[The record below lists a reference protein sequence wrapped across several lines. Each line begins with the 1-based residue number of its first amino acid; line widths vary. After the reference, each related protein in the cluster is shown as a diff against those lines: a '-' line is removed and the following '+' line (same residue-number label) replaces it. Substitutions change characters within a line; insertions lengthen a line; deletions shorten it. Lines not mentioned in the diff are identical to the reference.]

1 MCTFNVFFIFSLQN
15 NHFLYRDSLIYRI
28 FYVNLQ
34 FKEET
39 NMALLSNFQH
49 LLAGVDIDELL
60 QNVSS
65 LKEQL
70 VSAKKELRSYS
81 SLLKKKDEDLSSLQ
95 HLHESLSEDL
105 TRERNKNSIQD
116 EKINSLYQTIA
127 ELKGQNEILDGSLEN
142 VKVEKQKLANSNASL
157 NGRNLVLSNKVKALE
172 SKISDLESIQSEL
185 LEKESEIATLK
196 ADNNSLESEN
206 RTIQGLLGEANGTID
221 KEKKENAT
229 LTDKLSELQ
238 SNFQALSDLLGSLRT
253 KIEELTED
261 NQRIQE
267 NSSNIQGQ
275 LDDVISQNK
284 ELETQKDAIEKEL
297 TKKNIDNDSLILQ
310 INELKAEKDALS
322 PYMYLIEEKKK
333 QEALELSIR
342 NKKKELSLQ
351 IESAQTLLFTIKHE
365 EARKDLETS
374 IESSQILIGSSDCTL
389 EELEKSITYLQSAT
403 ETAEGKDK
411 KLLEEEKVLNK
422 KTSLEGL
429 IIEVKHFYD
438 TITYEDIALKLKNVI
453 DDSESYISEDSLALG
468 ILDEKY
474 QLLKRALEDA
484 KTEIA
489 REEKMKSH
497 EVKRSILEIF
507 DTKDGNFIDAKLFF
521 KRPEHE
527 LIRWRRIFEESILS
541 GEHRF
546 VCPNCRQD
554 VKISGR
560 KYHRGQV
567 SYFSHLYDSD
577 FCEIKTTTGL
587 SKEQIEA
594 RKYGLVAESNR
605 HKRLKALIH
614 NALEDNESKRKGVTD
629 VAEEKRVNSDLP
641 YMNWRRPDVM
651 AKYNNHNIVFELQ
664 LSTTFVSVV
673 VQRDIFY
680 RLNNYFII
688 WVFNF
693 DDNKKYV
700 DLTNLMCKD
709 IYYANKRN
717 VFIFDS
723 DAQKASEEKEE
734 LVLKC
739 NWLDPDNS
747 WHYSDSKGNGDGILI
762 TLDELKFDEETAKP
776 YYYDAETP
784 WYESHPDSQKRIQE
798 NERSTKQMI
807 EELHARASREA
818 EEAIIKRDNTLK
830 KMIENDG
837 HVSPYKEG
845 NKYGFK
851 YNDVILVP
859 AKYSSY
865 SEFGDKGMYKVS
877 FNRHHG
883 LIDKFGNEL
892 FACDYLDF
900 YRLTNGLIVAE
911 STSGFYISGIG
922 RISERSPHD
931 VISIKQLTEDLS
943 VITLNSSTLDVFI
956 VNDELLFKKTGEVYS
971 YYSVSGE
978 QIRTHTYKKYH
989 FTEDYSAVWLKDSVT
1004 EMWRLME
1011 LDGSEKGNNEYTD
1024 CTFDSRRTIARVT
1037 GKTDVYNLKGELIR
1051 STDYDDVERFKFKN
1065 YSKVFRGILC
1075 GLVNEDFLEVLKVD
1089 YEEIDD
1095 LNNFIIA
1102 KQNGKWGLLDENG
1115 VVLSDYEYDQI
1126 SFFHRWYS
1134 SSWSNCI
1141 LVKKDNLE
1149 GLYDNQ
1155 GHCILKALYES
1166 IKTEGDY
1173 LIVKR
1178 NDKYGLFNNEGRLL
1192 LENKYDE
1199 IRSLPNKVNF
1209 ISRID
1214 EKWYIFNVNDNY
1226 TLDISYDKV
1235 YQLDKEHLV
1244 VQSDGLCGL
1253 SNIHGELVVPVRYN
1267 SIEQFGIIESPA
1279 VTINNSSIFKC
1290 KLADKVGAY
1299 SITDNSFVI
1308 EPIYDDIKW
1317 WNQIT
1322 FKVEK
1327 DSKWGLF
1334 EIGKGL
1340 FTQIKYS
1347 TISPYDETRI
1357 RVTIYDG
1364 SHYIEGHINPEGKE
1378 ILSESKEL
1386 SFGYVTN
1393 KFFGKWAL
1401 FKDTKKIIPYE
1412 HDKAIEPIT
1421 ENLFKVY
1428 GEGKCGIKNSQNQYV
1443 IPLQYR
1449 DILTKEGVPFL
1460 IVKLIEYRREREY
1473 TRGRSYHMVDVE
1485 YNKYQLLK
1493 MDGTQTGI
1501 PLEFRGTYSEMSFG
1515 DSDIIWIDKHL
1526 LSLDKFVMTKDQ
1538 YSSFSPLDEDGYL
1551 LVKADLP
1558 ANKDKY
1564 GLLNP
1569 DMQQVIPCEYKSIEK
1584 WGNNLFLALKEIQ
1597 EGHWYNVTFR
1607 KEYLLYKRDGRAC
1620 SIGVVSSFEDMGDG
1634 RAKVMKFSNIG
1645 YVNQDG
1651 ELITDSSEILEGGIT
1666 VNRAFSYIEVKDE
1679 NGNVL
1684 LPLSSNVSD
1693 IRNLVTGYYVVE
1705 KNGLQGVMD
1714 TKGDMLVNCEY
1725 DTIELWS
1732 EGIVVASQKSDFS
1745 YSHKLS
1751 CLHSLDGKT
1760 VSTYKY
1766 SKISS
1771 LKDGYAD
1778 AERNGI
1784 VGKIND
1790 QGHEDYD
1797 MSEKLTT
1804 NLTRRRCFG
1813 KWDVVDLNGLQ
1824 ILPCEYDAIELFE
1837 ERMLLTTV
1845 KSTNSSYGYMRSSRP
1860 EIHRLYQL
1868 NGEDVLSYGFNS
1880 ITKCS
1885 NGFYIISDNSKE
1897 ALYDHGFNVRIPFD
1911 KSLHNI
1917 REWSSDKFIAQ
1928 MSAFSHGGYS
1938 QCYVIVDEKG
1948 DIISKNHYTR
1958 IGLLQDGKA
1967 EVEINHE
1974 VGYIDQNCNEIVEV
1988 ITTKGKWSIT
1998 KSFGKY
2004 ALIKEG
2010 EPIFT
2015 HLLDAEFFSDSIVK
2029 IKKEKKIYSLFSI
2042 VSEEELDGKYKQI
2055 DEINN
2060 SVATAVNI
2068 QNLKGTIDA
2077 EGKECYDET
2086 IDLGESVV
2094 AKRKFSRY
2102 DVLVS
2107 EKVVLSDI
2115 LNVSKWDTGK
2125 LRVQIDANKVQIFK
2139 INDSQYIGDCY
2150 DSISDLS
2157 DGKAQVVKNR
2167 LIGYIDS
2174 DGKECYDEAID
2185 LGESVVAKRKFS
2197 RYDVLVNEKVVLSG
2211 ILKVSKWDT
2220 GKLRV
2225 QIDANKVQI
2234 FNINDNQ
2241 YIGDCYDSISDLS
2254 DGKAQVV
2261 KNRLIGHID
2270 ADANVVS
2277 DEEIIIESDIHKIKR
2292 FGLWYIYD
2300 NNNEQIIDG
2309 SFREI
2314 GTYKGR
2320 FIKFDGSDF
2329 RLLNQQT
2336 KSVVPVYGTY
2346 YKNCTNTLIYVV
2358 GGYFV
2363 RILKKILPLNGKT
2376 ISEFIHE
2383 NKVLKLTINYINFKK
2398 QAVYAKP
2405 YKEPSHKTV
2414 YSPVE
2419 IGRVVEGTIIKILP
2433 FGIRIRTLDG
2443 RKTLIHESRL
2453 QDLGYSNDSFN
2464 LSQTITIKKV
2474 GFDEEHNNDIW
2485 EIVHVGQNLSEP

>member
-1 MCTFNVFFIFSLQN
+1 
-15 NHFLYRDSLIYRI
+15 
-28 FYVNLQ
+28 
-34 FKEET
+34 
-39 NMALLSNFQH
+39 MALLSNFQH
-49 LLAGVDIDELL
+49 LLDGVDIDELL
-60 QNVSS
+60 QTISS
-65 LKEQL
+65 LEKQL
-70 VSAKKELRSYS
+70 ASAKKELRSYS
-81 SLLKKKDEDLSSLQ
+81 SSLKKKDEDLVSLQ

-105 TRERNKNSIQD
+105 TRERNKNSILD

-142 VKVEKQKLANSNASL
+142 IKGEKQKLANSNASL
-157 NGRNLVLSNKVKALE
+157 NGRNLALTNKVKALE
-172 SKISDLESIQSEL
+172 TKISDLEPLQSEL
-185 LEKESEIATLK
+185 LEKESVITTLK
-196 ADNNSLESEN
+196 ADNDSLESEKK
-206 RTIQGLLGEANGTID
+206 TIQDLLSEANGTID
-221 KEKKENAT
+221 KEKKENKT

-238 SNFQALSDLLGSLRT
+238 ISLQALSDLSSSLRT

-261 NQRIQE
+261 NKRVQE
-267 NSSNIQGQ
+267 NSIKIQGQ
-275 LDDVISQNK
+275 LDEVISQKRELETSKGALEK
-284 ELETQKDAIEKEL
+284 ELEEKNAV
-297 TKKNIDNDSLILQ
+297 KDSLIQQ
-310 INELKAEKDALS
+310 IKELKTEKEELS
-322 PYMYLIEEKKK
+322 PYIYLIEEKKK
-333 QEALELSIR
+333 QEALELSIS
-342 NKKKELSLQ
+342 NKKKDLSLK
-351 IESAQTLLFTIKHE
+351 IESAQTLLLTIKHE

-374 IESSQILIGSSDCTL
+374 IASSQILVGSSDCTP
-389 EELEKSITYLQSAT
+389 EELEKSITNLQIAT
-403 ETAEGKDK
+403 ETAKGQDK
-411 KLLEEEKVLNK
+411 KLFEEEELLK
-422 KTSLEGL
+422 KKNSLEGL
-429 IIEVKHFYD
+429 INEVKQFHD
-438 TITYEDIALKLKNVI
+438 TITYEDIAQVLKNAI
-453 DDSESYISEDSLALG
+453 DDCENYISGDSLTLD

-474 QLLKRALEDA
+474 QMLQQALEDA
-484 KTEIA
+484 KNEIA
-489 REEKMKSH
+489 REEKTKSH

-507 DTKDGNFIDAKLFF
+507 DTKEGNFIDAKLFF

-541 GEHRF
+541 DEHRF

-594 RKYGLVAESNR
+594 RKYGLVAESDR

-614 NALEDNESKRKGVTD
+614 EALEGNESQRKGVTD
-629 VAEEKRVNSDLP
+629 VAEEKRINSELP

-651 AKYNNHNIVFELQ
+651 AKYNNRNIVFELQ

-717 VFIFDS
+717 VFIFDA

-739 NWLDPDNS
+739 NWLDPDNT
-747 WHYSDSKGNGDGILI
+747 WHFSDSKGNGDGILI
-762 TLDELKFDEETAKP
+762 TLDKLKFDEETAKP

-784 WYESHPDSQKRIQE
+784 WYETHPDSQKRIQA
-798 NERSTKQMI
+798 NERSTQQMI
-807 EELHARASREA
+807 EDLRARASREA

-837 HVSPYKEG
+837 HVLPFKEG
-845 NKYGFK
+845 SKYGFK

-865 SEFGDKGMYKVS
+865 SEFGDKGMFKVS

-892 FACDYLDF
+892 FACDYLNF

-956 VNDELLFKKTGEVYS
+956 INDGLLFKKTGEVYA

-978 QIRTHTYKKYH
+978 QVSTQTYSNYH
-989 FTEDYSAVWLKDSVT
+989 FTEDYSSVWLKDSVT
-1004 EMWRLME
+1004 EMWRQME
-1011 LDGSEKGNNEYTD
+1011 LDGSEKDNNEYSD
-1024 CTFDSRRTIARVT
+1024 CTFESMRTIARVA

-1178 NDKYGLFNNEGRLL
+1178 NDKYGLFNKEGRLL

-1322 FKVEK
+1322 FKVER

-1460 IVKLIEYRREREY
+1460 IVKLIKYRREREY
-1473 TRGRSYHMVDVE
+1473 TWGRSYHMVDVE
-1485 YNKYQLLK
+1485 YNEYQLFNI
-1493 MDGTQTGI
+1493 DGTQNGI
-1501 PLEFRGTYSEMSFG
+1501 PSEFRGTYSEMTFG
-1515 DSDIIWIDKHL
+1515 DPGFIWIDRHL
-1526 LSLDKFVMTKDQ
+1526 LSVDKFLMTKDT
-1538 YSSFSPLDEDGYL
+1538 YSSFSPLDDDGYL
-1551 LVKADLP
+1551 LVKSVLQAK
-1558 ANKDKY
+1558 KDKY

-1569 DMQQVIPCEYKSIEK
+1569 DMQQVIPCEYDSIEK
-1584 WGNNLFLALKEIQ
+1584 WGNNLFLALRKVQ
-1597 EGHWYNVTFR
+1597 EGYWYNATFR
-1607 KEYLLYKRDGRAC
+1607 KEYILYKSDGRVC
-1620 SIGVVSSFEDMGDG
+1620 SVGVVSSFEDLGEG

-1645 YVNQDG
+1645 YVDQNG
-1651 ELITDSSEILEGGIT
+1651 ELIPDSSEILEGCVS
-1666 VNRAFSYIEVKDE
+1666 VNKAFGYIEVKED

-1684 LPLSSNVSD
+1684 LPLSNNVSD
-1693 IRNLVTGYYVVE
+1693 IRKLVSGYYIVV

-1714 TKGDMLVNCEY
+1714 TKGNMLVNCEY

-1732 EGIVVASQKSDFS
+1732 EGIVVASQNNGYN
-1745 YSHKLS
+1745 YSNKLY
-1751 CLHSLDGKT
+1751 CLQSLDGKA

-1766 SKISS
+1766 SKISP

-1784 VGKIND
+1784 AGKLND

-1797 MSEKLTT
+1797 MSEKLTAH
-1804 NLTRRRCFG
+1804 LTRRQCFG
-1813 KWDVVDLNGLQ
+1813 KWDVIDLSGRQ
-1824 ILPCEYDAIELFE
+1824 ILPCEYDTVELFE

-1845 KSTNSSYGYMRSSRP
+1845 NNRESSYGYMGLSKQK
-1860 EIHRLYQL
+1860 IHRLYQL
-1868 NGEDVLSYGFNS
+1868 NGDGVLSYGFNS

-1885 NGFYIISDNSKE
+1885 NGFYVISNNSKE
-1897 ALYDHGFNVRIPFD
+1897 ALYDHNFNVRIPFD

-1917 REWSSDKFIAQ
+1917 QEWSSDKYIAQ
-1928 MSAFSHGGYS
+1928 MTVYS
-1938 QCYVIVDEKG
+1938 YGRSSLCYVIVDENG
-1948 DIISKNHYTR
+1948 VIISKNQYTR

-1967 EVEINHE
+1967 EVELNYK
-1974 VGYIDQNCNEIVEV
+1974 VGYIDQNCNEIVDV

-1998 KSFGKY
+1998 KSFGEY
-2004 ALIKEG
+2004 ALLKEG

-2068 QNLKGTIDA
+2068 QNLKGRIDA

-2094 AKRKFSRY
+2094 AKRR
-2102 DVLVS
+2102 
-2107 EKVVLSDI
+2107 
-2115 LNVSKWDTGK
+2115 
-2125 LRVQIDANKVQIFK
+2125 
-2139 INDSQYIGDCY
+2139 
-2150 DSISDLS
+2150 
-2157 DGKAQVVKNR
+2157 
-2167 LIGYIDS
+2167 
-2174 DGKECYDEAID
+2174 
-2185 LGESVVAKRKFS
+2185 FS
-2197 RYDVLVNEKVVLSG
+2197 RYDVLVNEKVVLSD
-2211 ILKVSKWDT
+2211 ILKVSVWDT

-2225 QIDANKVQI
+2225 QKDINKVQI
-2234 FNINDNQ
+2234 FSINDSQ
-2241 YIGDCYDSISDLS
+2241 YIGDWYDSISDLC

-2277 DEEIIIESDIHKIKR
+2277 DEDIFIEPDIHKIKR
-2292 FGLWYIYD
+2292 FGLWHIYD
-2300 NNNEQIIDG
+2300 NNNKQIIDG
-2309 SFREI
+2309 SFKEI
-2314 GTYKGR
+2314 GSYKGR
-2320 FIKFDGSDF
+2320 FVIFDGSDF

-2336 KSVVPVYGTY
+2336 KSVVPVYGSY

-2358 GGYFV
+2358 GGYYV
-2363 RILKKILPLNGKT
+2363 RVPKKILPLNGKT
-2376 ISEFIHE
+2376 INEFIQD
-2383 NKVLKLTINYINFKK
+2383 NKALKLTINYINFRK

-2405 YKEPSHKTV
+2405 YKEPSHKIV
-2414 YSPVE
+2414 YSPIE
-2419 IGRVVEGTIIKILP
+2419 IGQVVEGTIIRILP
-2433 FGIRIRTLDG
+2433 FGIRIRITDG
-2443 RKTLIHESRL
+2443 RKTLIHVSRL
-2453 QDLGYSNDSFN
+2453 QELGYGTNSFKQ
-2464 LSQTITIKKV
+2464 SQTIIIKKV
-2474 GFDEEHNNDIW
+2474 GFDEEHENYVW
-2485 EIVHVGQNLSEP
+2485 EIVSIGQ